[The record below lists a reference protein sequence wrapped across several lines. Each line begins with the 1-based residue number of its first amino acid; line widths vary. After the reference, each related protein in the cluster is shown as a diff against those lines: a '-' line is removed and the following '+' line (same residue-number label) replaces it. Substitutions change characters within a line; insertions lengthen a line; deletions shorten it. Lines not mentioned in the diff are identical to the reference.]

1 MLNNRTFIL
10 FIAFVA
16 IFVLTVGWVTTRTE
30 VVSNPS
36 RDSASV
42 LENQEGFAD
51 QNKAPIPSYRS
62 PLDECFDVS
71 LREAANCH
79 SASQVTVPSYRS
91 PLDECFDVS
100 LREVASCRKADQEPI
115 PS

>member
-1 MLNNRTFIL
+1 MLNNRIVIPFVVLVLIL
-10 FIAFVA
+10 M
-16 IFVLTVGWVTTRTE
+16 LTVRLVTARTE
-30 VVSNPS
+30 VVSDPS

-79 SASQVTVPSYRS
+79 SANQVTVPSYRS

-100 LREVASCRKADQEPI
+100 LREVASCRKAGQEPI
-115 PS
+115 P